1 MALPI
6 IKNASF
12 SIKIKEFSKPIKI
25 RPMILAEHKAIQ
37 AATDMNDDTDI
48 ATVIADVTASCTD
61 NIISATSVP
70 AYVLNFVFL
79 QLYMNSVENIVQSRY
94 TCYNIKKDEDGKN
107 LIDEETGDEIKC
119 NTSIDVNIPLSKAQI
134 EYPENFEDLKTVK
147 ITEDIYLVLKC
158 LSLQQNIEIQNL
170 QYDIVNI
177 IQNVNSLES
186 INDETSAEDKKIYD
200 DKIDHAAKE
209 IQVIKNKIKDCY
221 SYFSVDYIQD
231 GQTKLFPEK
240 DFNHDEFIEWM
251 NNCPS
256 SSLLHSEKFYEKT
269 PEITMDLEVKCD
281 ECGNKESIKLRGLKD
296 FFS

>member
-37 AATDMNDDTDI
+37 AATDMNDDADI

-61 NIISATSVP
+61 GIISATSVP
-70 AYVLNFVFL
+70 AYILNFVFL

-94 TCYNIKKDEDGKN
+94 TCYNLKKDEEGKA

-134 EYPENFEDLKTVK
+134 EYPENFEDLKRVK
-147 ITEDIYLVLKC
+147 ITEDVTLFLKC
-158 LSLQQNIEIQNL
+158 LSLNQTIEIQNFQL
-170 QYDIVNI
+170 DIISI
-177 IQNVNSLES
+177 IQE
-186 INDETSAEDKKIYD
+186 INKIELVDDTNEEDKKNYD
-200 DKIDHAAKE
+200 AKVE
-209 IQVIKNKIKDCY
+209 QASKDIQKIKSEIKDSY

-231 GQTKLFPEK
+231 GETKLFPEN
-240 DFNHDEFIEWM
+240 DFTYEEFIEWM

-256 SSLLHSEKFYEKT
+256 SSLLHSEKFYEKV
-269 PEITMDLEVKCD
+269 PEITMDLDVMCQ